1 MSVKI
6 RLYSIMNR
14 ILTFT
19 YAVPVKTTLYY
30 LYILLFWISMRLSKS
45 SFMLAIY
52 RILSCTFRQNIIHTI
67 AIHILFFCIYVY

>member
-30 LYILLFWISMRLSKS
+30 LYILLFWISMRLSQS

-52 RILSCTFRQNIIHTI
+52 RILSCTSRQNINIL
-67 AIHILFFCIYVY
+67 AIHRLFFCIHVY